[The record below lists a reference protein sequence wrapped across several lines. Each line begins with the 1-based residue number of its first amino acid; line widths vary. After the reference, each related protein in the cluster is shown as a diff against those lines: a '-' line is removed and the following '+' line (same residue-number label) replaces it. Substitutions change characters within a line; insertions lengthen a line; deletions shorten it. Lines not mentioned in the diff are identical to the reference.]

1 MADFLPWFDPGG
13 NFRVAI
19 LIMSES
25 SHSRNVS
32 LQSFE
37 YGFLPVEMRMP
48 LKFGSESVSHV
59 NCLRVAAEVVSPEGL
74 RGKGWGETPLSVTWA
89 WPSATLSYDERYEVM
104 VAFCQFAAEAFVEV
118 NESGHPMEI
127 GHAFLEDRLPAVLAA
142 FNQNYSAEPMPY
154 LAALI
159 VMSAFDIAIHDAYG
173 NLYQID
179 IYDTYNSEY
188 MTHDLSYYFRSS
200 PEADRFKG
208 MFPNDFLEPQP
219 PVKVPVW
226 HLVGGLD
233 PLEESDKKE
242 TDPNDGYPVSLIDWI
257 KSDGLQCLKIK
268 LKGTDAQ
275 WDYERIVKV
284 GAIAIATGVDSL
296 SVDFNCTVKNPD
308 YVNSILDRLK
318 EEQKQIFDLIVY
330 VEQPFPYDIESN
342 QIDVSSVSSRKP
354 LFLDESAHDW
364 KFVELGRQ
372 LGWTGVALKT
382 CKTQTGALLS
392 LCWAKAHNMPLMV
405 QDLTN
410 PMLAQIPHVR
420 LAAHAGTIR
429 GVESNGMQFYPAAST
444 PEQRI
449 HPGIYQRRNGELD
462 LSTLGGTGFGYR
474 LIEIERELPCFSKI
488 TK

>member
-1 MADFLPWFDPGG
+1 M
-13 NFRVAI
+13 
-19 LIMSES
+19 
-25 SHSRNVS
+25 H
-32 LQSFE
+32 
-37 YGFLPVEMRMP
+37 
-48 LKFGSESVSHV
+48 
-59 NCLRVAAEVVSPEGL
+59 
-74 RGKGWGETPLSVTWA
+74 
-89 WPSATLSYDERYEVM
+89 
-104 VAFCQFAAEAFVEV
+104 CQ
-118 NESGHPMEI
+118 
-127 GHAFLEDRLPAVLAA
+127 
-142 FNQNYSAEPMPY
+142 
-154 LAALI
+154 
-159 VMSAFDIAIHDAYG
+159 
-173 NLYQID
+173 
-179 IYDTYNSEY
+179 
-188 MTHDLSYYFRSS
+188 
-200 PEADRFKG
+200 K
-208 MFPNDFLEPQP
+208 
-219 PVKVPVW
+219 
-226 HLVGGLD
+226 
-233 PLEESDKKE
+233 
-242 TDPNDGYPVSLIDWI
+242 
-257 KSDGLQCLKIK
+257 
-268 LKGTDAQ
+268 
-275 WDYERIVKV
+275 
-284 GAIAIATGVDSL
+284 
-296 SVDFNCTVKNPD
+296 PD

-449 HPGIYQRRNGELD
+449 HPGIYQRRIGELD

-474 LIEIERELPCFSKI
+474 LPKSNGSFRVFRKI
-488 TK
+488 TKK

>member
-1 MADFLPWFDPGG
+1 
-13 NFRVAI
+13 
-19 LIMSES
+19 MSAS
-25 SHSRNVS
+25 SHTKNVS
-32 LQSFE
+32 LESFD

-48 LKFGSESVSHV
+48 LKFGGESVSHV
-59 NCLRVAAEVVSPEGL
+59 NCLRVAAEVVDSAGRRAE
-74 RGKGWGETPLSVTWA
+74 GWGETPLSVTWA
-89 WPSATLSYDERYEVM
+89 WPSATLSYDERYEAM
-104 VAFCQFAAEAFVEV
+104 VAFCKFTAQAFVEV

-127 GHAFLEDRLPAVLAA
+127 GHVFLAERLPLILEA
-142 FNQNYSAEPMPY
+142 FNKSHSTEPMPY

-159 VMSAFDIAIHDAYG
+159 VVSAFDIAIHDAYG
-173 NLYQID
+173 NLHQVD

-188 MTHDLSYYFRSS
+188 MNQDLSHYFHSS
-200 PEADRFKG
+200 PEADQFQG
-208 MFPNDFLEPQP
+208 LFPVDFLEEQP
-219 PVKVPVW
+219 SVKVPVW

-242 TDPNDGYPVSLIDWI
+242 SDPKDGYPITLIEWI
-257 KSDGLQCLKIK
+257 KSDGLRCLKIK
-268 LKGTDAQ
+268 LKGTDSQ
-275 WDYERIVKV
+275 WDYQRIVKV
-284 GAIAIATGVDSL
+284 GSIAMSTGVDAL
-296 SVDFNCTVKNPD
+296 SVDFNCTVKTPE
-308 YVNSILDRLK
+308 YVNKILDRLK
-318 EEQKQIFDLIVY
+318 KEQSQISDLILY

-342 QIDVSSVSSRKP
+342 QIDVSSLSARKP

-392 LCWAKAHNMPLMV
+392 LCWAKSHNMPLMV

-429 GVESNGMQFYPAAST
+429 GVESNGMQFYPAASAS
-444 PEQRI
+444 EQRV

-462 LSTLGGTGFGYR
+462 LSTLSGSGFGYR
-474 LIEIERELPCFSKI
+474 LFEINRKLPYFAKI
-488 TK
+488 TKSNRKLEES

>member
-1 MADFLPWFDPGG
+1 
-13 NFRVAI
+13 
-19 LIMSES
+19 
-25 SHSRNVS
+25 
-32 LQSFE
+32 
-37 YGFLPVEMRMP
+37 
-48 LKFGSESVSHV
+48 
-59 NCLRVAAEVVSPEGL
+59 
-74 RGKGWGETPLSVTWA
+74 
-89 WPSATLSYDERYEVM
+89 
-104 VAFCQFAAEAFVEV
+104 
-118 NESGHPMEI
+118 
-127 GHAFLEDRLPAVLAA
+127 
-142 FNQNYSAEPMPY
+142 
-154 LAALI
+154 
-159 VMSAFDIAIHDAYG
+159 FDIAIHDAYG
-173 NLYQID
+173 NLHQID
-179 IYDTYNSEY
+179 IYDTYSSEY

-208 MFPNDFLEPQP
+208 MFPNDFLESQP

-233 PLEESDKKE
+233 PLEASDKKE
-242 TDPNDGYPVSLIDWI
+242 TDPNDGYPVALTEWI

-268 LKGTDAQ
+268 LNGTDAQ

-308 YVNSILDRLK
+308 YVTSILDRLK

-420 LAAHAGTIR
+420 LAAHAGTIQ

-462 LSTLGGTGFGYR
+462 LSTLGGMGFGYR
-474 LIEIERELPCFSKI
+474 LPEIERELPCFSKI